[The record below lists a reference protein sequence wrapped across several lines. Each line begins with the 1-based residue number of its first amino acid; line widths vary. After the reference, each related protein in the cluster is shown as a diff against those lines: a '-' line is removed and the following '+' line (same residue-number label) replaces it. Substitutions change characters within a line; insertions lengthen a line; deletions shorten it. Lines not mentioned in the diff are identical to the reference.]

1 MKLIIDG
8 MRRFARWRFQARGL
22 STIQEIPDGTFLGIV
37 SALEADGWKVVSR
50 YAGVDAG
57 IDYDCLRIRRGGTK
71 LKCEW
76 DRWDEWSIEGPA
88 QIIQPLAGRFG
99 LSAVPRSRWDSPD

>member
-8 MRRFARWRFQARGL
+8 MRRFARWRFQVRGL

-37 SALEADGWKVVSR
+37 SALEAEGWQVVSR
-50 YAGVDAG
+50 YAGIDAG
-57 IDYDCLRIRRGGTK
+57 IDYDCIRIQHDGTR

-88 QIIQPLAGRFG
+88 PIIQPLAARFG
-99 LSAVPRSRWDSPD
+99 LSAVRRSRWDSPD